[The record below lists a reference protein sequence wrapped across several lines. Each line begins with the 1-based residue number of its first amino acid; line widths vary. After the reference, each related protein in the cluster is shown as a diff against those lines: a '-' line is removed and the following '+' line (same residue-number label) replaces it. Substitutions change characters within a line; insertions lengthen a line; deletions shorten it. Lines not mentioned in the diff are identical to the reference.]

1 MNAHRNKKIDDQKS
15 HSYLIFCKNKECIRL
30 KVLNNVKCIQE
41 ENSNPHK
48 ISVFNLSLRMIKSMT
63 GYGVANNDGD
73 NSRFSVEIKSLNSKF
88 LELNLRL
95 PKEFSDKELLLRNE
109 CSKRLERGKVNV
121 TISSDIENPL
131 AKAAKINKP
140 LLQHYYIELKSV
152 AEELGASTS
161 NLLETALTLPEVI
174 SFSEAVADQGE
185 WEKVYEVFLKAIEQ
199 FNKFREDEGEVL
211 KNDLSGRVESI
222 MTLQSLIEEKET
234 DRIPLIREKLTHY
247 LDKAVGKDNVDQN
260 RFEQEL
266 IYYIDKLDITE
277 EKVRL
282 SSHCNY
288 FIKALNAEDAN
299 GKKLAFISQEM
310 GREIN
315 TLGSKANNA
324 EIQQLVVK
332 MKEELEKIKEQLLNV
347 L

>member
-1 MNAHRNKKIDDQKS
+1 
-15 HSYLIFCKNKECIRL
+15 
-30 KVLNNVKCIQE
+30 
-41 ENSNPHK
+41 
-48 ISVFNLSLRMIKSMT
+48 MIKSMT
-63 GYGVANNDGD
+63 GYGVATYDGD
-73 NSRFSVEIKSLNSKF
+73 SSHFSVEIKSLNSKF

-109 CSKRLERGKVNV
+109 CSKLLERGKVNITV
-121 TISSDIENPL
+121 SSGIENPL
-131 AKAAKINKP
+131 AKAAKINKV
-140 LLQHYYIELKSV
+140 LLEHYYNELKNA
-152 AEELGASTS
+152 AEELGAPTTD
-161 NLLETALTLPEVI
+161 LLKTALTLPDVI
-174 SFSEAVADQGE
+174 SYSETVADEGE
-185 WEKVYEVFLKAIEQ
+185 WQKVYDVFLRAVEQ

-211 KNDLSGRVESI
+211 KQDLSLRVKSI
-222 MTLQSLIEEKET
+222 MELQSLVEEKET
-234 DRIPLIREKLTHY
+234 DRIPLIREKLTNY
-247 LDKAVGKDNVDQN
+247 LDKAVGKENVDQN

-282 SSHCNY
+282 RSHCNY
-288 FIKALNAEDAN
+288 FIKALDAEDAN

-324 EIQQLVVK
+324 EIQQIVVQ
-332 MKEELEKIKEQLLNV
+332 MKEDLEKIKEQLLNV